1 MGLASGGSGEGHR
14 SNSLP
19 QYLINYDNAFVFVSE
34 ISDGAIS
41 KNLFLKD
48 KKGKLYLLSA
58 LHNKPINLS
67 DLGKKLKLPS
77 GSLRFASEDLLFET
91 LGVRQGCVTAY
102 ALINDMENKKV
113 TFLLDQDVLQFEK
126 VYFHPL
132 VNTASTGISLSD
144 FRKFL
149 SITGHEIVTV

>member
-1 MGLASGGSGEGHR
+1 M
-14 SNSLP
+14 
-19 QYLINYDNAFVFVSE
+19 
-34 ISDGAIS
+34 
-41 KNLFLKD
+41 
-48 KKGKLYLLSA
+48 
-58 LHNKPINLS
+58 
-67 DLGKKLKLPS
+67 
-77 GSLRFASEDLLFET
+77 LFET

>member
-1 MGLASGGSGEGHR
+1 M
-14 SNSLP
+14 
-19 QYLINYDNAFVFVSE
+19 
-34 ISDGAIS
+34 
-41 KNLFLKD
+41 KD

-58 LHNKPINLS
+58 LHDKPINLS

-102 ALINDMENKKV
+102 ALINDVDEKKV
-113 TFLLDQDVLQFEK
+113 TFLLDQDVLKFEK

-132 VNTASTGISLSD
+132 VNTASTGISIND
-144 FRKFL
+144 FKKFV

>member
-1 MGLASGGSGEGHR
+1 
-14 SNSLP
+14 
-19 QYLINYDNAFVFVSE
+19 
-34 ISDGAIS
+34 
-41 KNLFLKD
+41 
-48 KKGKLYLLSA
+48 
-58 LHNKPINLS
+58 
-67 DLGKKLKLPS
+67 
-77 GSLRFASEDLLFET
+77 LLFET

>member
-1 MGLASGGSGEGHR
+1 M
-14 SNSLP
+14 
-19 QYLINYDNAFVFVSE
+19 
-34 ISDGAIS
+34 
-41 KNLFLKD
+41 
-48 KKGKLYLLSA
+48 
-58 LHNKPINLS
+58 
-67 DLGKKLKLPS
+67 
-77 GSLRFASEDLLFET
+77 LFET

-149 SITGHEIVTV
+149 SITGHEMVTV

>member
-1 MGLASGGSGEGHR
+1 M
-14 SNSLP
+14 
-19 QYLINYDNAFVFVSE
+19 
-34 ISDGAIS
+34 
-41 KNLFLKD
+41 
-48 KKGKLYLLSA
+48 
-58 LHNKPINLS
+58 
-67 DLGKKLKLPS
+67 
-77 GSLRFASEDLLFET
+77 
-91 LGVRQGCVTAY
+91 TAY

>member
-1 MGLASGGSGEGHR
+1 M
-14 SNSLP
+14 
-19 QYLINYDNAFVFVSE
+19 
-34 ISDGAIS
+34 
-41 KNLFLKD
+41 LFQ
-48 KKGKLYLLSA
+48 
-58 LHNKPINLS
+58 
-67 DLGKKLKLPS
+67 
-77 GSLRFASEDLLFET
+77 T

>member
-1 MGLASGGSGEGHR
+1 M
-14 SNSLP
+14 
-19 QYLINYDNAFVFVSE
+19 
-34 ISDGAIS
+34 
-41 KNLFLKD
+41 
-48 KKGKLYLLSA
+48 LL
-58 LHNKPINLS
+58 
-67 DLGKKLKLPS
+67 
-77 GSLRFASEDLLFET
+77 ET

-132 VNTASTGISLSD
+132 VNTASTGISISD
-144 FRKFL
+144 FKKFV